1 MRKGERIAGSM
12 LRMYDYSTVN
22 GSSPPLAV
30 GVPP

>member
-12 LRMYDYSTVN
+12 LRIYDYSTMN
-22 GSSPPLAV
+22 SRSPPLAV